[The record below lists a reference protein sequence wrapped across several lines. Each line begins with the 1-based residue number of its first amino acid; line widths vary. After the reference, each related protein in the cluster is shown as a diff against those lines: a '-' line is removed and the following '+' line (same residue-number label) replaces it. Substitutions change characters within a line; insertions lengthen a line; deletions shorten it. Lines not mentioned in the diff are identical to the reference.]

1 MQGDISMKKKHKT
14 KRKLINTKILPKP
27 ANKIKEERLQQV
39 TGGND
44 QANDKNC
51 YTIGVPGYI

>member
-1 MQGDISMKKKHKT
+1 MKKKHKT